1 MKGIYMEKEDAV
13 SPVIATI
20 LMVAITVVLAATV
33 YILVS
38 HYTTGASTP
47 LAATITEQSETS
59 TTATLSL
66 SFTSPAS
73 LSNPTGLTFNVGG
86 SSLTFYSTGELW
98 DHSAVAI
105 ASYTGYAITIT
116 NPDGTS
122 VVSGTAI
129 SSGATITI
137 TYYSSGTA
145 TSTTW
150 SGVSVSLT
158 YTGYTGSAS
167 TTLP

>member
-1 MKGIYMEKEDAV
+1 MGEQDLKGIYMEKEDAV

-59 TTATLSL
+59 TSAILSL
-66 SFTSPAS
+66 SYTTPAS
-73 LSNPTGLTFNVGG
+73 MSNPAGVTITISGGAVG
-86 SSLTFYSTGELW
+86 
-98 DHSAVAI
+98 SAVSFTGFKAGTFSVTSGVYTATI
-105 ASYTGYAITIT
+105 A
-116 NPDGTS
+116 NPDGTTS
-122 VVSGTAI
+122 VI
-129 SSGATITI
+129 ESGATITI
-137 TYYSSGTA
+137 TDSSA
-145 TSTTW
+145 ITW
-150 SGVSVSLT
+150 SGVTVTLT
-158 YTGYTGSAS
+158 YTGYTGSAT